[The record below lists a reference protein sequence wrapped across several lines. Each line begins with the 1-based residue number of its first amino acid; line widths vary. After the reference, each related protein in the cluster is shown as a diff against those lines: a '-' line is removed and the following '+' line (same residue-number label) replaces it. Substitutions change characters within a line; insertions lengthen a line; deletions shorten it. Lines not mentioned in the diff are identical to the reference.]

1 MSSLGIK
8 RASSRAL
15 SQAAANNVRSKISS
29 IGLTESETFSDP
41 AASKE
46 KAILARSA
54 YSLLGSYGRSLV
66 DNYDTLKRAE
76 ELLGIETDDAAE
88 HGSASQGSSQNSGK
102 DGSSDVDI
110 YKTGRLSDTYYTL
123 QDKIMSSVC
132 WEAFRDKGI
141 TGKDVVIAVLDS
153 GLTGSHQDLDYSR
166 ILEGKDL
173 IAGGKMIDSNGH
185 GTAVTGII
193 QATADNGIGIL

>member
-1 MSSLGIK
+1 
-8 RASSRAL
+8 
-15 SQAAANNVRSKISS
+15 
-29 IGLTESETFSDP
+29 
-41 AASKE
+41 
-46 KAILARSA
+46 
-54 YSLLGSYGRSLV
+54 
-66 DNYDTLKRAE
+66 
-76 ELLGIETDDAAE
+76 
-88 HGSASQGSSQNSGK
+88 
-102 DGSSDVDI
+102 
-110 YKTGRLSDTYYTL
+110 
-123 QDKIMSSVC
+123 MSSVC